1 MNYEE
6 LTTALINEGLDPR
19 SYSGRGMFGKE
30 CVGVEVVYPGDYTL
44 PKGYRMDNMGRDYI
58 VYWPSV
64 KWEGDDDYEEDE
76 E

>member
-19 SYSGRGMFGKE
+19 SYSGRFMFGKE
-30 CVGVEVVYPGDYTL
+30 CVGVSIDNFGDYVLPRGYKTDTL
-44 PKGYRMDNMGRDYI
+44 GLGYI
-58 VYWPSV
+58 VYWPRV
-64 KWEGDDDYEEDE
+64 EWEGGDDYEEDE

>member
-19 SYSGRGMFGKE
+19 AYSGRFMFGKE
-30 CVGVEVVYPGDYTL
+30 CVAVSIDRFGEHILPRGYKTDTL
-44 PKGYRMDNMGRDYI
+44 GLGYI

-64 KWEGDDDYEEDE
+64 KWDGDDDYEEDE

>member
-19 SYSGRGMFGKE
+19 AYSGRGMFGKE
-30 CVGVEVVYPGDYTL
+30 CVGVSVDHPGEYTL
-44 PKGYRMDNMGRDYI
+44 PKGYRMDTLGLGYI